1 VGWDGLMEMG
11 WEMNGWGETEIN
23 REKERERREEVVRYK
38 KEMRRKRNSE
48 TEEKFAIQEIILT

>member
-1 VGWDGLMEMG
+1 MEMG